1 MMLKRTSQGAI
12 FGFTFR
18 DSIHVRE
25 AINRKNLIFFK
36 TNLLDVAFR
45 KKPGKPK
52 KPGKKRIK
60 IGV

>member
-1 MMLKRTSQGAI
+1 MYG
-12 FGFTFR
+12 
-18 DSIHVRE
+18 E

-45 KKPGKPK
+45 KKTENQK
-52 KPGKKRIK
+52 KPEKKRIK